1 MKCAVIAIYST
12 LHVIHSYKNKYF
24 RNTNVHI
31 LFYVLLTLCKT
42 LISMVD
48 CHGEK
53 TTKHFDQCGSHDDKK
68 LGGLGQITDT
78 ITRFLIMNEMF
89 WVSKYILHTCNAVL
103 KFQQTVVTFAL
114 TV

>member
-1 MKCAVIAIYST
+1 MVKKQ
-12 LHVIHSYKNKYF
+12 LN
-24 RNTNVHI
+24 I
-31 LFYVLLTLCKT
+31 LTSVAHTMT
-42 LISMVD
+42 
-48 CHGEK
+48 
-53 TTKHFDQCGSHDDKK
+53 KK